1 MGKDFEKQ
9 TKTIKEQR
17 KEQVKALKSLES
29 LDKQLPL
36 IKGFIS
42 KNRLNPEI
50 MNEVERIE

>member
-17 KEQVKALKSLES
+17 EEQVKALKSLES